1 MKPITAIVL
10 GAGQRGANVY
20 AAYALSFPN
29 ELKIV
34 GVAEPRADRRAAFA
48 KEHGIPEG
56 RCFAGWEDALRQD
69 KFADCVF
76 VCTQDRMH
84 FEPVMQALEKGVI
97 SRKELEICTERVLR
111 LILKID

>member
-1 MKPITAIVL
+1 MKPIAAIVL

-48 KEHGIPEG
+48 REHGIPEG
-56 RCFAGWEDALRQD
+56 R
-69 KFADCVF
+69 
-76 VCTQDRMH
+76 
-84 FEPVMQALEKGVI
+84 
-97 SRKELEICTERVLR
+97 
-111 LILKID
+111 

>member
-20 AAYALSFPN
+20 AAYARNFPN

-48 KEHGIPEG
+48 ADHGTVSYTHLDVYKRQVGEG
-56 RCFAGWEDALRQD
+56 AAPIILECASCFRLLRKQTLIFISPMTHRQIWGCLLYTSRC
-69 KFADCVF
+69 V
-76 VCTQDRMH
+76 
-84 FEPVMQALEKGVI
+84 
-97 SRKELEICTERVLR
+97 
-111 LILKID
+111 

>member
-48 KEHGIPEG
+48 KEHGIPESAALQAG
-56 RCFAGWEDALRQD
+56 RTRSDRTNSQTVYLSAHRIG
-69 KFADCVF
+69 
-76 VCTQDRMH
+76 CTS
-84 FEPVMQALEKGVI
+84 
-97 SRKELEICTERVLR
+97 SRSCRRWKRAMTCCAKSR
-111 LILKID
+111 

>member
-69 KFADCVF
+69 KVRRLCIRLHTRPD
-76 VCTQDRMH
+76 
-84 FEPVMQALEKGVI
+84 ALRAGHAGAGKG
-97 SRKELEICTERVLR
+97 L
-111 LILKID
+111 

>member
-48 KEHGIPEG
+48 KEHGIPERAQTG
-56 RCFAGWEDALRQD
+56 QIRRLCIRLHTGSDALR
-69 KFADCVF
+69 AG
-76 VCTQDRMH
+76 H
-84 FEPVMQALEKGVI
+84 AGAGKGV
-97 SRKELEICTERVLR
+97 
-111 LILKID
+111 

>member
-48 KEHGIPEG
+48 KEHGIPKAAALQVGKKRSDRKSSQTVYSSAHRTGCTSG
-56 RCFAGWEDALRQD
+56 RSCRRWKRAMTCCA
-69 KFADCVF
+69 K
-76 VCTQDRMH
+76 
-84 FEPVMQALEKGVI
+84 
-97 SRKELEICTERVLR
+97 SR
-111 LILKID
+111 

>member
-1 MKPITAIVL
+1 MNPITAIVL

-56 RCFAGWEDALRQD
+56 RCFAGWRTRSDRTNSQTVYSSAH
-69 KFADCVF
+69 KTG
-76 VCTQDRMH
+76 CTS
-84 FEPVMQALEKGVI
+84 
-97 SRKELEICTERVLR
+97 SRSCRRWKRAMTCCAKSR
-111 LILKID
+111 

>member
-48 KEHGIPEG
+48 KEHGIP
-56 RCFAGWEDALRQD
+56 
-69 KFADCVF
+69 
-76 VCTQDRMH
+76 
-84 FEPVMQALEKGVI
+84 
-97 SRKELEICTERVLR
+97 
-111 LILKID
+111 